1 MIVETE
7 SFIVWGHSRCFRV
20 AKLKEII
27 KGESDSAMLNIN
39 VCINVDNGYIH
50 ALIQIKRCIYS
61 FWYGKWYSGFL
72 SYTNSL
78 GHQS

>member
-27 KGESDSAMLNIN
+27 KGESDSAMLNMS
-39 VCINVDNGYIH
+39 
-50 ALIQIKRCIYS
+50 ALMLTMGIFMHWFK
-61 FWYGKWYSGFL
+61 
-72 SYTNSL
+72 
-78 GHQS
+78 